1 MKKLT
6 PFATAVAA
14 AALIS
19 AGAIAQTTPSPTPAP
34 AATTSTAPTQ
44 QQSGQ
49 WRGSQLIG
57 LDIYNDKNEKVG
69 DVTELITN
77 SNGQIEAL
85 VVGVGGFLGMGR
97 HDVALRWAD
106 FRFVN
111 EPRRPATPPAGTG
124 ADNRT
129 ATPPPAAAAPKANL
143 EAPDHAVINLT
154 RDELKALPAF
164 KYANDVAANTNRTQ

>member
-14 AALIS
+14 VALIG
-19 AGAIAQTTPSPTPAP
+19 AGAVAQTTPSPTPAPP

-57 LDIYNDKNEKVG
+57 LDIYNNKGEKVG
-69 DVTELITN
+69 DVTELITS
-77 SNGQIEAL
+77 SNGQVEAL

-111 EPRRPATPPAGTG
+111 EPRRPATAPAGPG
-124 ADNRT
+124 DKT
-129 ATPPPAAAAPKANL
+129 ATPPAAAAPKPNL
-143 EAPDHAVINLT
+143 EAPDHAVISLT
-154 RDELKALPAF
+154 TEELKALPAF
-164 KYANDVAANTNRTQ
+164 KYANDAAATTNRTQ